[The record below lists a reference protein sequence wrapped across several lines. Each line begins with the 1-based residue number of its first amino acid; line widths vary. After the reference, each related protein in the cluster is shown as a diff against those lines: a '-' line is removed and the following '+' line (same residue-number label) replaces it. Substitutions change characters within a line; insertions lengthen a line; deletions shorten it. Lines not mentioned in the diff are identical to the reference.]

1 MKTYLALAAALTSSA
16 LTMAAVQIPMPFH
29 GNWAA
34 SQADCAI
41 PAESP
46 IDFPD
51 SGIKITAEGIQQY
64 EAGCS
69 INKIISQTSNSL
81 TAEFECGDAEGMEV
95 TEKTLT
101 LSTDNNQLT
110 GFDEQTL
117 KRCEQ

>member
-1 MKTYLALAAALTSSA
+1 MKTYLALAAALTSSVLA
-16 LTMAAVQIPMPFH
+16 MAAPAQIPEPFH

-64 EAGCS
+64 EADCS

-81 TAEFECGDAEGMEV
+81 TAEFECGDTEGMEV

-101 LSTDNNQLT
+101 LSAAGNELT

-117 KRCEQ
+117 VRCK

>member
-16 LTMAAVQIPMPFH
+16 LALAAVQIPAPFH

-34 SQADCAI
+34 SQSDCAI

-51 SGIKITAEGIQQY
+51 SGIKITQDAIQQY
-64 EAGCS
+64 EAACS
-69 INKIISQTSNSL
+69 INKIISQSSNTL
-81 TAEFECGDAEGMEV
+81 TAEFECGDTEGMEV
-95 TEKTLT
+95 TEKTLS
-101 LSTDNNQLT
+101 LSADGNALS

-117 KRCEQ
+117 VRCK